1 MIVVVYK
8 QTQKNQNWLLPL
20 DIKEM
25 IPKDHVCFLVEDFV
39 EELDYKKFD
48 MIYAGAGNPAY
59 HPRILMKILVQGMLS
74 KVRSSRKLA
83 QTTRENVVMM
93 YLAEKVNPDFRTIA
107 RFRKEN
113 EAFVKNT
120 FKKTVTLA
128 AEHKLIDLSFL
139 SIDGSMIKAYAG
151 RKQYVDKKG
160 LDLLDKA
167 IDKMIK
173 EDIAL
178 DELEEQMFG
187 DKEEGLTGI
196 DRRDMKKIVREYYS
210 RKDKK
215 KVKKSIEKA
224 KNELEKYSLEKVSL
238 SDHSC
243 RMMQSK
249 KKFAEL
255 SYNVQLSVSKN
266 QIIVANDVCQD
277 KHDAHQF
284 APQIK
289 NIKENIQLTKETK
302 VGVDSGYSDGDNI
315 KFALDN
321 AINLY
326 VPSRAQAQEFDGK
339 EQSLNHDKYEYDEEK
354 NELIAEGV
362 RYRFRG
368 FYTRKN
374 GKKIVSFYNEG
385 LKRKKDVPFYFRERL
400 QMKEKMNTDESRK
413 IYSLRKITVEPVY
426 GHMKQ
431 NLGFREFLLRGLEKV
446 KIEMNLISIA
456 HNLQKIHRMMRENI
470 GNIGKNISPFRIFR
484 NFFAFSI

>member
-1 MIVVVYK
+1 MIIVVYK

-74 KVRSSRKLA
+74 RVRSSRKLA
-83 QTTRENVVMM
+83 QATRENVVMM

-107 RFRKEN
+107 RFRKDN

-151 RKQYVDKKG
+151 RKQYVDKNG

>member
-1 MIVVVYK
+1 MIIVVYK

-74 KVRSSRKLA
+74 RVRSSRKLA
-83 QTTRENVVMM
+83 QATRENVVMM

-107 RFRKEN
+107 RFRKDN

-266 QIIVANDVCQD
+266 QIIIANDVCQD

>member
-1 MIVVVYK
+1 MVYK
-8 QTQKNQNWLLPL
+8 QTQKDQNWLLPL
-20 DIKEM
+20 NIKEM
-25 IPKDHVCFLVEDFV
+25 IPADHVCFLVEDFV
-39 EELDYKKFD
+39 EVLNYSKFD

-83 QTTRENVVMM
+83 QSTRENVVMM

-113 EAFVKNT
+113 EEFIKKS
-120 FKKTVTLA
+120 FKKTVEIA

-151 RKQYVDKKG
+151 RKQYVDKNG

-215 KVKKSIEKA
+215 QAKKNIKKA
-224 KNELEKYSLEKVSL
+224 KNELEKYSLEKVSIA
-238 SDHSC
+238 DPEC

-266 QIIVANDVCQD
+266 QIIITNDVCQD

-284 APQIK
+284 VPQMK
-289 NIKENIQLTKETK
+289 NIKENIRLTEETK
-302 VGVDSGYSDGDNI
+302 VGVDSGYSDAENI

-321 AINLY
+321 AIDLY

-339 EQSLNHDKYEYDEEK
+339 EQSLNHDKYEYDAER
-354 NELIAEGV
+354 NELIADGV

-368 FYTRKN
+368 VYTRKN
-374 GKKIVSFYNEG
+374 GKKIVSFYNEDI
-385 LKRKKDVPFYFRERL
+385 KRKKDVPFYFRERL

-413 IYSLRKITVEPVY
+413 IYSLRKITVEPVC

-456 HNLQKIHRMMRENI
+456 HNLQKIHRMTRENRSI
-470 GNIGKNISPFRIFR
+470 GERSSQNFVLFKD
-484 NFFAFSI
+484 FFAFSV

>member
-1 MIVVVYK
+1 MIIVVYK

-456 HNLQKIHRMMRENI
+456 HNLGKIHRMMRKNKEI
-470 GNIGKNISPFRIFR
+470 MGKSFSYFTLFR
-484 NFFAFSI
+484 NFCVYEI